1 MASVDTN
8 LVAALGAGSGVDV
21 KALAKGL
28 TEAEKAPRQ
37 AALQDKIDRQEAR
50 ISGYSALMAGLN
62 NFKTAVDQFDSTTD
76 FAQVQVRNSN
86 ASAISVATNSLVSPG
101 LHSIQVTQLA
111 QAQRSSTAGFDNVTA
126 TINGGE
132 AFSITISIGPVGA
145 QTQHT
150 IDIPQA
156 STNLSAVANAINNQA
171 IGVSAQVLDTGDTS
185 NNGASRYRLVFT
197 GQTGEAKSFTV
208 ETQDASGQALSPNP
222 LAITTAAGQAA
233 ADAQFT
239 VNGVALTRSSNT
251 VADVIP
257 GATLDL
263 LGTTSTAATLQ
274 FTRDSSGIKD
284 KMKSLVQ
291 AYNDLVSDLKILTGP
306 KSDDEEDV
314 FSGSLKGDSTVR
326 TILSQIRTEF
336 FGQSQTK
343 GTNIASLRD
352 LGVSVDK
359 EGLVTLDEAAL
370 DTAVGSYFE
379 QVVTAL
385 SGRQSVT
392 ENDVPVIKKGL
403 AANLSTRLRDIMAPT
418 GIIVSQS
425 NNAETQ
431 VGKHEDELKVLEERM
446 EGLLARYTKQ
456 FAAMESLVGQLTSM
470 RENLKSQFEAMLNQ
484 GK

>member
-28 TEAEKAPRQ
+28 TDAERVPRQ
-37 AALQDKIDRQEAR
+37 NAIQEKLDRQEAR

-76 FAQVQVRNSN
+76 FAQVQVKNS
-86 ASAISVATNSLVSPG
+86 APGAVAVTTNSLVSPG
-101 LHSIQVTQLA
+101 LHSISVTKLA
-111 QAQRSSTAGFDNVTA
+111 QAQRSVTAGFDNITA
-126 TINGGE
+126 SLNGGQ
-132 AFSITISIGPVGA
+132 AFSLTIRIGPTGS
-145 QTQHT
+145 QTAHT
-150 IDIPQA
+150 IAIPQE
-156 STNLSAVANAINNQA
+156 STNLSAVANAINNEA

-185 NNGASRYRLVFT
+185 NNGAKRYRLVLT
-197 GQTGEAKSFTV
+197 GQTGESKQFSMTTTGADGDRLALTTGVGQEAS
-208 ETQDASGQALSPNP
+208 DAA
-222 LAITTAAGQAA
+222 
-233 ADAQFT
+233 FT

-251 VADVIP
+251 IADVIP
-257 GATLDL
+257 GTTLDL
-263 LGTTSTAATLQ
+263 LSTTSSAATLQ
-274 FTRDSSGIKD
+274 FTRDSSGVKD
-284 KMKSLVQ
+284 KMKALVK

-306 KSDDEEDV
+306 KSDDEADV

-343 GTNIASLRD
+343 GSNIASLRD

-359 EGLVTLDEAAL
+359 EGVVTLDEGAL
-370 DTAVGSYFE
+370 DTAVGANFE

-392 ENDVPVIKKGL
+392 ENGAPVIKKGL
-403 AANLSTRLRDIMAPT
+403 AASLSTRLRDFMSPT

-431 VGKHEDELKVLEERM
+431 VTKHEGELKTLETRM
-446 EGLLARYTKQ
+446 EAVLARYTKQ
-456 FAAMESLVGQLTSM
+456 FASMESLVGQMTSM